1 MAGIMMPAMKR
12 RSFYSLCLL
21 LFLTSLL
28 HGQESPAL
36 SALTVQKFTEIQEL
50 QQRHRYVDALA
61 KLDELE
67 AESPDLVEIYN
78 MRGAIYLTPALRDFA
93 KATEMFDK
101 AEKMQPGSLPPRFNK
116 AELLFIKHDWAS
128 AGAAFQKLLE
138 DFPKLPLQVRHLV
151 IYKRLVCEA
160 RQDQIETAQKTLK
173 DNFTFMDDT
182 PAYYMGHA
190 AIAFQQKKDEE
201 AKDWIKR
208 AAGIFKTGDN
218 SSYMDTL
225 MEARW
230 VPNIGLPPTE

>member
-1 MAGIMMPAMKR
+1 MRAMNR
-12 RSFYSLCLL
+12 CTLFGLSLL
-21 LFLTSLL
+21 LAFSSLAD
-28 HGQESPAL
+28 GQEAPAL

-67 AESPDLVEIYN
+67 AESPDLVDIYN
-78 MRGAIYLTPALRDFA
+78 MRGSIYLTPALRDFA

-116 AELLFIKHDWAS
+116 AELLFVKHDWAG
-128 AGAAFQKLLE
+128 ARAAFQKLLE

-151 IYKRLVCEA
+151 LYKRLVCEVK
-160 RQDQIETAQKTLK
+160 QDQIDAANKTLK
-173 DNFTFMDDT
+173 DHFTFMDDT

-190 AIAFQQKKDEE
+190 AIAFQQKKESE

-208 AAGIFKTGDN
+208 ADGIFKTSEN
-218 SSYMDTL
+218 SPYMDTL

-230 VPNIGLPPTE
+230 VPNIGLPAVE

>member
-1 MAGIMMPAMKR
+1 MMAGMNRHLIYCL
-12 RSFYSLCLL
+12 SFLVY
-21 LFLTSLL
+21 LTS
-28 HGQESPAL
+28 HINSQEAPAL
-36 SALTVQKFTEIQEL
+36 SALTVQRFTEIQEL

-67 AESPDLVEIYN
+67 SEFPDLVDIYN
-78 MRGAIYLTPALRDFA
+78 MRGSIYLTPALRDFA
-93 KATEMFDK
+93 KAAEMFDK

-116 AELLFIKHDWAS
+116 AELLFIKHDWA
-128 AGAAFQKLLE
+128 AAAAAFQKVLA

-160 RQDQIETAQKTLK
+160 KQDQIEVAQKTLK
-173 DNFTFMDDT
+173 DNFTFMDDS
-182 PAYYMGHA
+182 PAYYMGNA
-190 AIAFQQKKDEE
+190 AIAYQQKKENE

-208 AAGIFKTGDN
+208 AAGIFKTNEN
-218 SSYMDTL
+218 SAYLDTL

>member
-1 MAGIMMPAMKR
+1 MADMSHR
-12 RSFYSLCLL
+12 YTYLLSLLI
-21 LFLTSLL
+21 FFTSLAQ
-28 HGQESPAL
+28 GQESPAL

-50 QQRHRYVDALA
+50 QQRQRYTDALA

-67 AESPDLVEIYN
+67 AESPELVDIYN
-78 MRGAIYLTPALRDFA
+78 MRGAIYLTPALRDFT

-116 AELLFIKHDWAS
+116 AELLFIKHDWA
-128 AGAAFQKLLE
+128 AAAVAFQKLLE
-138 DFPKLPLQVRHLV
+138 DFPKLALQVRHLV

-160 RQDQIETAQKTLK
+160 KQDQIDTAQKTLK

-182 PAYYMGHA
+182 PAYYMAHA
-190 AIAFQQKKDEE
+190 AIAFQEKKEDQ

-208 AAGIFKTGDN
+208 AAGIFKTAEN
-218 SSYMDTL
+218 SAYMDTL

-230 VPNIGLPPTE
+230 VPNIGLPPIE

>member
-1 MAGIMMPAMKR
+1 MAGMIR
-12 RSFYSLCLL
+12 RTTYCLSLLVY
-21 LFLTSLL
+21 LTSLL
-28 HGQESPAL
+28 HGQETPAL

-50 QQRHRYVDALA
+50 QQNHRYVDALA

-67 AESPDLVEIYN
+67 AESPDLVDIYN

-116 AELLFIKHDWAS
+116 AELLFIKHDWA
-128 AGAAFQKLLE
+128 AAALAFQKVLE

-160 RQDQIETAQKTLK
+160 KQDQIEAAQKTLK

-190 AIAFQQKKDEE
+190 AIAFQQKKEEE

-208 AAGIFKTGDN
+208 AAGIFKTGEN
-218 SSYMDTL
+218 SAYMDTL

-230 VPNIGLPPTE
+230 VPNIGLPPAQ